1 MDRDK
6 KMLLGKNQ
14 PYGGEYINSRQNRV
28 KVKKIILEVKGN
40 DHANLRS
47 NYTDWENRFLN
58 MYGSKNKTS
67 RINNT
72 GR

>member
-14 PYGGEYINSRQNRV
+14 PYGGEYINSRQNRA

-47 NYTDWENRFLN
+47 N
-58 MYGSKNKTS
+58 
-67 RINNT
+67 
-72 GR
+72 